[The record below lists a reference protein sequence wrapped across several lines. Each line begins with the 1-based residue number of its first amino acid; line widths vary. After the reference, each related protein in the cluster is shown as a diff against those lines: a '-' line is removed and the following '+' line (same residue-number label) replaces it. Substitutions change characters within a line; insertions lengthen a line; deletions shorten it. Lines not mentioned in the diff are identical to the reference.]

1 MIRLAC
7 IVLAIALLPS
17 PTDAQGLAGGP
28 GAGATPQP
36 SAAVTSVEVVGAGD
50 LIQDVLSYES
60 RRTLL
65 ESRPFEVV
73 GTPAVP
79 VGDRSVFFDLPEA
92 QSQGAIVVLEGV
104 RQAPAVPVSVFHS
117 AGWLLPEGEPLD
129 PLGQITSFADARGSD
144 ARNASGQVYQDVYI
158 RFSGGGSP
166 QVGEELLVYEIS
178 RTVPGVGDVAA
189 PSGRVS
195 VLAVTDGAAVA
206 QIIQGF
212 GRLEAGHLVA
222 RAAAYPLE
230 EGVRP
235 IPTASGLETRILA
248 FQEAK
253 EIYLPGDFAFV
264 EGGSG
269 AGLAL
274 GDELRGLSD
283 DESDWADPSLA
294 RFQVV
299 GLGEDFSTVRVL
311 IPLVPSAVR
320 PGLRLVVDR
329 KMP

>member
-1 MIRLAC
+1 
-7 IVLAIALLPS
+7 
-17 PTDAQGLAGGP
+17 
-28 GAGATPQP
+28 
-36 SAAVTSVEVVGAGD
+36 
-50 LIQDVLSYES
+50 
-60 RRTLL
+60 
-65 ESRPFEVV
+65 
-73 GTPAVP
+73 
-79 VGDRSVFFDLPEA
+79 
-92 QSQGAIVVLEGV
+92 V
-104 RQAPAVPVSVFHS
+104 RQAPAIPVSVFHS

-129 PLGQITSFADARGSD
+129 PLGQITSFADARGSG
-144 ARNASGQVYQDVYI
+144 ARNASGLLYQHVYI
-158 RFSGGGSP
+158 RFSDGGSP

-178 RTVPGVGDVAA
+178 KSVPGVGDVAA
-189 PSGRVS
+189 PSGRVN
-195 VLAVTDGAAVA
+195 VVAVTDGSAVA
-206 QIIQGF
+206 QIVQEF
-212 GRLEAGHLVA
+212 GRLESGHFVT
-222 RAAAYPLE
+222 RAAAYSLD

-283 DESDWADPSLA
+283 DESDWADPGLA

-311 IPLVPSAVR
+311 ISLVPRAVR
-320 PGLRLVVDR
+320 PGLRLLVDR